1 MWDSEEHSDDSPIVP
16 LPPRQRAYLEALLR
30 TSGGLADSLGHS
42 GHHASARMMDLCSS
56 VLEAK
61 LRDAG
66 KLQRGDDEEPHYHH
80 QQQQQQHHPGMVSP
94 HHYDDGSM
102 LDESPCRAQQPFE
115 QLPPAAE
122 VAAAA
127 AGCDAGGPM
136 MYEENSHSM
145 LSLEEK
151 YQVAPC
157 CPLDL
162 QDFQSGKDL
171 DPRSAISPPITTS
184 TTAAARQPFSSLWA
198 GGVEDYHGIISVLW
212 AIMLIVISTVANLYH
227 LFWLRM
233 SELICLQGCSSA

>member
-16 LPPRQRAYLEALLR
+16 LPPHQRAYLEALLR

-80 QQQQQQHHPGMVSP
+80 HQQQHHCHPMDSP
-94 HHYDDGSM
+94 HYDDRSM
-102 LDESPCRAQQPFE
+102 LDESPCHAQQPFE
-115 QLPPAAE
+115 ELP
-122 VAAAA
+122 AAAA
-127 AGCDAGGPM
+127 ATAGCDAGGPM
-136 MYEENSHSM
+136 MCEENSHSM

-162 QDFQSGKDL
+162 QDFSDPQSSKDL